1 MSVSNEDL
9 YAAMVAV
16 LSKLIDVEKRA
27 KGTTRMGGDYS
38 SEAQQLIR
46 QTKAQLGYS

>member
-9 YAAMVAV
+9 YAAMVVV
-16 LSKLIDVEKRA
+16 LGKLITAQKRA
-27 KGTTRMGGDYS
+27 KGVTSTS
-38 SEAQQLIR
+38 NFHTEAEQLIR